1 MSDGRTT
8 GKAPEMQFTDKIL
21 MDSNSTSPSARD
33 FLIKDSAVIF
43 ERDQAADVQARL
55 VHLSR
60 HQAAFEIQTNDLVV
74 QASEA
79 LAHFRIL
86 INNRLIYSGK
96 AVVTSVVSAGSALI
110 CQASLEDK
118 WLGTDVFHAG
128 LEPRQICAGFNDF
141 LGSWQKVYRVLPE
154 YKLVV
159 ADAQSLLSDLRLW
172 LEQVELGIRS
182 APEADQPKIE
192 TEIAQSLRSQVSSAL
207 ASIFERFEV
216 VAGKIDDDLH
226 PIHRAFGQRQ
236 LHSLLLCAPFIHRT
250 FAKPLGYAGD
260 YEMMNMIVRNGMEG
274 SSLYAKLVNA
284 YLLDQIGPQAV
295 RNRVD
300 LLQARILDETSRVA
314 REGRIAKI
322 FCIACG
328 PAWEARNFIAESPLA
343 DHAQFDL
350 LDFDEDAV
358 RHTSAK
364 IEEIRR
370 RHHRRT
376 QVKFVKSSVQNLLRG
391 KNKTSERPQYDL
403 VYCSGLYDY
412 LNDRVIRE
420 LNNYL
425 YDQVAP
431 GGILVVGNFSPCTPV
446 RNFIEHFLEW
456 FLIYRDANQL
466 GALAPIQAAPED
478 CKVVSESTGANI
490 FLEARKPK

>member
-1 MSDGRTT
+1 
-8 GKAPEMQFTDKIL
+8 
-21 MDSNSTSPSARD
+21 MDNNGTSPLARD
-33 FLIKDSAVIF
+33 FLIKDSAIVF
-43 ERDQAADVQARL
+43 EKDQGIDVQARL

-74 QASEA
+74 QTSEA
-79 LAHFRIL
+79 LAHFRIH
-86 INNRLIYSGK
+86 IHNRLIYSGK
-96 AVVTSVVSAGSALI
+96 AVVTSAVNAGSALI

-118 WLGTDVFHAG
+118 WLDEGVFNFT
-128 LEPRQICAGFNDF
+128 LEPGRVQAGFNDF
-141 LGSWQKVYRVLPE
+141 LDSWQKVYRVLPE

-192 TEIAQSLRSQVSSAL
+192 ADIAQSLRSPVSSAL
-207 ASIFERFEV
+207 ASMFERFEV
-216 VAGKIDDDLH
+216 VAGKIEDDMH
-226 PIHRAFGQRQ
+226 PVHRAFGQRQ

-284 YLLDQIGPQAV
+284 YLLDQVGPQAV

-300 LLQARILDETSRVA
+300 LLQARILAETSRVV

-358 RHTSAK
+358 RHTTAK
-364 IEEIRR
+364 IEEVRR
-370 RHHRRT
+370 RNHRKT
-376 QVKFVKSSVQNLLRG
+376 QVKFVKSSVQTLLRG
-391 KNKTSERPQYDL
+391 KNKTADRPQYDL

-420 LNNYL
+420 LNDYL

-456 FLIYRDANQL
+456 FLIYRDASEL
-466 GALAPIQAAPED
+466 GALAPTQATPDD

-490 FLEARKPK
+490 FLEVRKPK

>member
-1 MSDGRTT
+1 
-8 GKAPEMQFTDKIL
+8 
-21 MDSNSTSPSARD
+21 MDNGSTSPTARD
-33 FLIKDSAVIF
+33 YLIKDSTVVF
-43 ERDQAADVQARL
+43 EKEQGTDVQARL
-55 VHLSR
+55 VHLGR
-60 HQAAFEIQTNDLVV
+60 HRAVFEIQTNDLVV
-74 QASEA
+74 QTSAA
-79 LAHFRIL
+79 LTHFRIL
-86 INNRLIYSGK
+86 IHNRLIYSGK
-96 AVVTSVVSAGSALI
+96 AVVTSAVSAGSSLI
-110 CQASLEDK
+110 CQASLDDK
-118 WLGTDVFHAG
+118 WLDEDVFNFAP
-128 LEPRQICAGFNDF
+128 EPGRVQAGFNDF
-141 LGSWQKVYRVLPE
+141 LDSWQKVYRVLPE

-172 LEQVELGIRS
+172 LEQIEVGIRS
-182 APEADQPKIE
+182 TPEADQPRIE
-192 TEIAQSLRSQVSSAL
+192 ADIAQSLRKPVSSAL
-207 ASIFERFEV
+207 ASMFERFEV
-216 VAGKIDDDLH
+216 VAGKIEDDLQ
-226 PIHRAFGQRQ
+226 PVHRAFGQRQ

-274 SSLYAKLVNA
+274 NSLYAKLVNA

-300 LLQARILDETSRVA
+300 LLQARILSETSRAV

-328 PAWEARNFIAESPLA
+328 PAWEARNFIADSPLA

-358 RHTSAK
+358 RHTTAK
-364 IEEIRR
+364 IEEIKK
-370 RHHRRT
+370 RHHRKT

-391 KNKTSERPQYDL
+391 KNKSSGRPQYDL

-420 LNNYL
+420 LNDYL

-431 GGILVVGNFSPCTPV
+431 GGMLEVGNFSPCTPV

-456 FLIYRDANQL
+456 FLIYRDGSELA
-466 GALAPIQAAPED
+466 ALAPSQAAPDD

-490 FLEARKPK
+490 FLEVRKPI

>member
-1 MSDGRTT
+1 
-8 GKAPEMQFTDKIL
+8 
-21 MDSNSTSPSARD
+21 MDNGSTSPTARD
-33 FLIKDSAVIF
+33 YLIKDSTVVF
-43 ERDQAADVQARL
+43 EKEQGTDVQARL
-55 VHLSR
+55 VHLGR
-60 HQAAFEIQTNDLVV
+60 HRAVFEIQTNDLVV
-74 QASEA
+74 QTSAA
-79 LAHFRIL
+79 LTHFRIL
-86 INNRLIYSGK
+86 IHNRLIYSGK
-96 AVVTSVVSAGSALI
+96 AVVTSAVSAGSSLI
-110 CQASLEDK
+110 CQASLDDK
-118 WLGTDVFHAG
+118 WLDEDVFNFAP
-128 LEPRQICAGFNDF
+128 EPGRVQAGFNDF
-141 LGSWQKVYRVLPE
+141 LDSWQKVYRVLPE

-172 LEQVELGIRS
+172 LEQIEVGIRS
-182 APEADQPKIE
+182 TPEADQPRIE
-192 TEIAQSLRSQVSSAL
+192 ADIAQSLRKPVSSAL
-207 ASIFERFEV
+207 ASMFERFEV
-216 VAGKIDDDLH
+216 VAGKIEEDLH
-226 PIHRAFGQRQ
+226 PVHRAFGQRQ

-274 SSLYAKLVNA
+274 NSLYAKLVNA

-300 LLQARILDETSRVA
+300 LLQARILSETSRAV

-328 PAWEARNFIAESPLA
+328 PAWEARNFIADSPLA

-358 RHTSAK
+358 RHTTAK
-364 IEEIRR
+364 IEEIKK
-370 RHHRRT
+370 RHHRKT

-391 KNKTSERPQYDL
+391 KNKSSGRPQYDL

-420 LNNYL
+420 LNDYL

-456 FLIYRDANQL
+456 FLIYRDGSELA
-466 GALAPIQAAPED
+466 ALAPSQAAPDD

-490 FLEARKPK
+490 FLEVRKPI

>member
-1 MSDGRTT
+1 
-8 GKAPEMQFTDKIL
+8 
-21 MDSNSTSPSARD
+21 MDNGSTSPTARD
-33 FLIKDSAVIF
+33 YLIKDSTVVF
-43 ERDQAADVQARL
+43 EKEQGTDVQARL
-55 VHLSR
+55 VHLGR
-60 HQAAFEIQTNDLVV
+60 HRAVFEIQTNDLVV
-74 QASEA
+74 QTSAA
-79 LAHFRIL
+79 LTHFRIL
-86 INNRLIYSGK
+86 IHNRLIYSGK
-96 AVVTSVVSAGSALI
+96 AVVTSAVSAGSSLI
-110 CQASLEDK
+110 CQASLDDK
-118 WLGTDVFHAG
+118 WLDEDVFNFAP
-128 LEPRQICAGFNDF
+128 EPGRVQAGFNDF
-141 LGSWQKVYRVLPE
+141 LDSWQKVYRVLPE

-172 LEQVELGIRS
+172 LEQIEVGIRS
-182 APEADQPKIE
+182 TPEADQPRIE
-192 TEIAQSLRSQVSSAL
+192 ADIAQSLRKPVSSAL
-207 ASIFERFEV
+207 ASMFERFEV
-216 VAGKIDDDLH
+216 VAGKIEEDLH
-226 PIHRAFGQRQ
+226 PVHRAFGQRQ

-274 SSLYAKLVNA
+274 NSLYAKLVNA

-300 LLQARILDETSRVA
+300 LLQARILSETSRAV

-328 PAWEARNFIAESPLA
+328 PAWEARNFIADSPLA

-358 RHTSAK
+358 RHTTAK
-364 IEEIRR
+364 IEEIKK
-370 RHHRRT
+370 RHHRKT

-391 KNKTSERPQYDL
+391 KNKSSGRPQYDL

-420 LNNYL
+420 LNDYL

-456 FLIYRDANQL
+456 FLIYRDGSELA
-466 GALAPIQAAPED
+466 ALAPSQAAPDD

-490 FLEARKPK
+490 FLEVRKPT

>member
-1 MSDGRTT
+1 
-8 GKAPEMQFTDKIL
+8 
-21 MDSNSTSPSARD
+21 MDNGSTSPTDRD
-33 FLIKDSAVIF
+33 YLIKDSTVVF
-43 ERDQAADVQARL
+43 EKEQGTDVQARL
-55 VHLSR
+55 VHLGR
-60 HQAAFEIQTNDLVV
+60 HRAVFEIQTNDLVV
-74 QASEA
+74 QTSAA
-79 LAHFRIL
+79 LTHFRIL
-86 INNRLIYSGK
+86 IHNRLIYSGK
-96 AVVTSVVSAGSALI
+96 AVVTSAVSAGSSLI
-110 CQASLEDK
+110 CQASLDDK
-118 WLGTDVFHAG
+118 WLDEDVFNFAP
-128 LEPRQICAGFNDF
+128 EPGRVQAGFNDF
-141 LGSWQKVYRVLPE
+141 LDSWQKVYRVLPE

-172 LEQVELGIRS
+172 LEQIEVGIRS
-182 APEADQPKIE
+182 TPEADQPRIE
-192 TEIAQSLRSQVSSAL
+192 ADIAQSLRKPVSSAL
-207 ASIFERFEV
+207 ASMFERFEV
-216 VAGKIDDDLH
+216 VAGKIEDDLH
-226 PIHRAFGQRQ
+226 PVHRAFGQRQ

-300 LLQARILDETSRVA
+300 LLQARILNETSRVV

-328 PAWEARNFIAESPLA
+328 PAWEARNFIADSPLA

-358 RHTSAK
+358 RHTTAK
-364 IEEIRR
+364 IEEIKK
-370 RHHRRT
+370 RHHRKT
-376 QVKFVKSSVQNLLRG
+376 QVKFIKSSVQNLLRG
-391 KNKTSERPQYDL
+391 KNKSSGRPQYDL

-420 LNNYL
+420 LNDFL

-431 GGILVVGNFSPCTPV
+431 GGMLEVGNFSPCTPV

-456 FLIYRDANQL
+456 FLIYRDGSELA
-466 GALAPIQAAPED
+466 ALAPSQAAPDD

-490 FLEARKPK
+490 FLEVRKPI

>member
-1 MSDGRTT
+1 
-8 GKAPEMQFTDKIL
+8 
-21 MDSNSTSPSARD
+21 MDNNGTSPLARD
-33 FLIKDSAVIF
+33 FLIRDSAIVF
-43 ERDQAADVQARL
+43 EKNPGNDVQARL
-55 VHLSR
+55 IHLNR
-60 HQAAFEIQTNDLVV
+60 YQAAFEIQINDLIV
-74 QASEA
+74 QTSEA
-79 LAHFRIL
+79 LEHFRIN
-86 INNRLIYSGK
+86 IHNRLIYSGK
-96 AVVTSVVSAGSALI
+96 AVVTSAVSAGSSLI

-118 WLGTDVFHAG
+118 WLDEDLSNPSF
-128 LEPRQICAGFNDF
+128 EPGRIQAGFNDF
-141 LGSWQKVYRVLPE
+141 LDSWQKVYRVLPE
-154 YKLVV
+154 YKLVI

-172 LEQVELGIRS
+172 LERVELSIRS
-182 APEADQPKIE
+182 APEADQAQIE
-192 TEIAQSLRSQVSSAL
+192 ADTAQGLRDSVSSAL
-207 ASIFERFEV
+207 SSMFERFEV
-216 VAGKIDDDLH
+216 VAGKIEDDLH
-226 PIHRAFGQRQ
+226 PVHRAFGQRQ

-300 LLQARILDETSRVA
+300 LLQARILEETSRAA

-358 RHTSAK
+358 RHTTAK

-370 RHHRRT
+370 RYHRKT

-420 LNNYL
+420 LNDYL
-425 YDQVAP
+425 YGQVAP
-431 GGILVVGNFSPCTPV
+431 GGILEVGNFSPCTPV

-456 FLIYRDANQL
+456 FLIYRDASEL
-466 GALAPIQAAPED
+466 AALAPTLATPDD

-490 FLEARKPK
+490 FLEVRKPK